1 MIKFSII
8 IPVYNTAKYLE
19 KCITSLLSQN
29 FKNFEII
36 CIDDGSEDN
45 SIEILKQYQ
54 NLKILKEKN
63 SGSGFARNRG
73 LEIAKGEYILFVDSD
88 DWADKKYLDKINDSL
103 KNNPDILIFGAL
115 TYDDGILR
123 KGSYSINK
131 IPKKYFNKSFNKND
145 FQNEIFKFPP
155 TAWTK
160 AYKKEFLIKNDIK
173 FQHIKIGQDQIFFIK
188 SMLLA
193 DKINILNE
201 NIYCYQ
207 KKRKGSVTSVKEK
220 TDFSPVNVFFEV
232 QKFTNERIILDKY
245 FLKAAFWLS
254 KMRKDLKKEYFFE
267 FKKVLNY
274 MKENYKKD
282 YYPFFHPECFDSYCL
297 LKLKYITAIIKSKTF
312 QFLNKMLTS

>member
-29 FKNFEII
+29 FKSFEII

-73 LEIAKGEYILFVDSD
+73 LEIAKGEYILFIDSD

-220 TDFSPVNVFFEV
+220 TDFSPVNIFFEV

-254 KMRKDLKKEYFFE
+254 KTRKDLKKEYFLE